1 MINQLQYFFG
11 VKGQVALDWNPGP
24 GYITLLLRLIPRDLY
39 SVCPHRLFLTLP
51 GLSDSQA
58 ALLNPNACVLR
69 REGICTIFVMVF
81 IMTYPGRDP
90 TTGLDHIIAWQIK
103 MGNITCNHTCKHTFA
118 FTKPAILSI
127 SPRNDEIRDDLPLPT
142 DPTIAT
148 NSPHGIVIFI
158 LKIEFKKDSTLGK
171 IT

>member
-24 GYITLLLRLIPRDLY
+24 GYNTLLLRLIPRDLY

-81 IMTYPGRDP
+81 
-90 TTGLDHIIAWQIK
+90 
-103 MGNITCNHTCKHTFA
+103 NH
-118 FTKPAILSI
+118 
-127 SPRNDEIRDDLPLPT
+127 DLPGTRTHDWPRSC
-142 DPTIAT
+142 
-148 NSPHGIVIFI
+148 NSLANQDGEYNLQSYMQAYLCIYKTGNPIYFS
-158 LKIEFKKDSTLGK
+158 EE
-171 IT
+171 